1 MTEELTTKDD
11 QISRHDFWFPKVME
25 RAQSCRSGYNVLEKQ
40 HPEKVVKILMM
51 IEESASYREI
61 AEATNCNSNTISRI
75 RHAYSDTILER
86 RKEFS
91 RRFAT
96 VSEMASDLMMKKMSR
111 LNDNDDELMKTPLK
125 DLALAMAIATDKGSQ
140 MDGMPSQTID
150 VRRGVSF
157 EDALKFQEEVKRK
170 LEAKSQV
177 VEAEII
183 P

>member
-1 MTEELTTKDD
+1 MTEELTTKQD
-11 QISRHDFWFPKVME
+11 QIARHDFWFQKVME
-25 RAQSCRSGYNVLEKQ
+25 KAASLQRGYNILETQ

-61 AEATNCNSNTISRI
+61 EKELNCNSNTISRI
-75 RHAYSDTILER
+75 RFSYADTILER

-96 VSEMASDLMMKKMSR
+96 VSEMASDLMMKKMGI
-111 LNDNDDELMKTPLK
+111 LNDDDAELMKTPLK
-125 DLALAMAIATDKGSQ
+125 DIALAMAIATDKGSQ

-170 LEAKSQV
+170 LEAKAQV
-177 VEAEII
+177 VEAEIVQ
-183 P
+183 